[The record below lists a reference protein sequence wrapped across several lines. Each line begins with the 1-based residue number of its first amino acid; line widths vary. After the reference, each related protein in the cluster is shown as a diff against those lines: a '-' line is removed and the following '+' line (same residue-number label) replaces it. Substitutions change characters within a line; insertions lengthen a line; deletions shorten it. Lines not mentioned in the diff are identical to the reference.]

1 MKDKQQ
7 LMEELEE
14 KIKVCKACSLWQ
26 NRTNAVPGEG
36 NLNAKIMLIGLGPGY
51 WEDQKGRPFVGKA
64 GQLLNQLL
72 ESVGL
77 KRENVYITNVVK
89 CIPPNNRPTE
99 EQIATCTSLYLKK
112 QIEIISPKIII
123 TLGEIATRWV
133 FLRYGLKYTSMGKLH
148 GKPIKV
154 SNIFGVLTII
164 PMYHPASALYNPQLK
179 DILFD
184 DWKSVENV
192 LKSV

>member
-14 KIKVCKACSLWQ
+14 KIKICKACSLWQ

-72 ESVGL
+72 ENVGL

-133 FLRYGLKYTSMGKLH
+133 FLRYSLKYTSMGKLH

-179 DILFD
+179 DTLLY
-184 DWKSVENV
+184 DWKSVEDI